1 MKKSFQLSY
10 ALGLLF
16 FALFNTS
23 CSEKKVEQAIEIAI
37 TKKTIEGDTTQ
48 SLATLNI
55 EGMTCEVGCGG
66 FISKKLSEMTG
77 VLSAEVVF
85 EENKAKV
92 KYDDLKISEK
102 EIIAEIQ
109 KLNEGQYKVTKVEIE
124 KTVKKI
130 VS

>member
-1 MKKSFQLSY
+1 MKKSLQLSY

-16 FALFNTS
+16 FVLFNTS

-48 SLATLNI
+48 SLAILNI

-66 FISKKLSEMTG
+66 FISKKLSVMTG

-124 KTVKKI
+124 KTIKKI